1 MQCLIPLLQQRLG
14 KASLVLSLLFTS
26 TLAHAN
32 IAQEDCVNIHSQ
44 QTLIEQYIEQAPY
57 RQALASKPK
66 PFSYSVDQSYQRY
79 LDYAEKLIAQRN
91 PRAMMACPI
100 STQSYQ
106 LLAKQQ
112 QWIGKPKV
120 IQLIAPFELRHGENN
135 KAVLLIHG
143 LTDSPYHFH
152 DLALQF
158 YQQGFDVRTLLL
170 PGHGTAP
177 SDLVKV
183 KYQQWQQAAD
193 YAIQRTLKDYQEVY
207 LGGFSTGGALI
218 LNHLITEPNS
228 AEQVQGVMLWSPA
241 SEASSGLA
249 WMAKYVNWFSTWLDK
264 EGDVDFAKYE
274 SFPYNAGA
282 QVNALMK
289 QVSKRISKADNLP
302 EVPMLLVVSE
312 HDQTI
317 NTQASLQILS
327 QWHRPNQ
334 ADHLVYYGDESSLD
348 AGLAKT
354 ILVEVPQCTTAS
366 CSAVKHVAHTATINA
381 PSNPHYG
388 ERGYYRNCSHY
399 LSDLS
404 LYQQCKQGS
413 KVVKGEKTEANL
425 AQYPSLQRITYNP
438 YYQQMLASIKTFI
451 ANTANN

>member
-1 MQCLIPLLQQRLG
+1 M
-14 KASLVLSLLFTS
+14 
-26 TLAHAN
+26 
-32 IAQEDCVNIHSQ
+32 
-44 QTLIEQYIEQAPY
+44 
-57 RQALASKPK
+57 
-66 PFSYSVDQSYQRY
+66 DQSYQRY

-183 KYQQWQQAAD
+183 KHQQWQQAAD

-218 LNHLITEPNS
+218 LNHLIMEPNS

-241 SEASSGLA
+241 SE
-249 WMAKYVNWFSTWLDK
+249 
-264 EGDVDFAKYE
+264 
-274 SFPYNAGA
+274 
-282 QVNALMK
+282 
-289 QVSKRISKADNLP
+289 
-302 EVPMLLVVSE
+302 
-312 HDQTI
+312 
-317 NTQASLQILS
+317 
-327 QWHRPNQ
+327 
-334 ADHLVYYGDESSLD
+334 
-348 AGLAKT
+348 
-354 ILVEVPQCTTAS
+354 
-366 CSAVKHVAHTATINA
+366 
-381 PSNPHYG
+381 
-388 ERGYYRNCSHY
+388 
-399 LSDLS
+399 
-404 LYQQCKQGS
+404 
-413 KVVKGEKTEANL
+413 
-425 AQYPSLQRITYNP
+425 
-438 YYQQMLASIKTFI
+438 
-451 ANTANN
+451 